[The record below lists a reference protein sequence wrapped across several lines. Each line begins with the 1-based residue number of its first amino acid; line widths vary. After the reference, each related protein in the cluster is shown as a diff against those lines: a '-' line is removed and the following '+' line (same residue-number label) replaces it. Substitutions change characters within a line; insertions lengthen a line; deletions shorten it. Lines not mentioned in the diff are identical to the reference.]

1 MANRTEHV
9 MIRMTPEMKAKVTSA
24 AENLGLTRTTYIHMA
39 MTYYLSITKDG
50 TIPVPKQDIE
60 LDKV

>member
-39 MTYYLSITKDG
+39 MTYYLSVTKDG
-50 TIPVPKQDIE
+50 TIPVPK
-60 LDKV
+60 

>member
-9 MIRMTPEMKAKVTSA
+9 MIRMTPENKNKVTSA

-39 MTYYLSITKDG
+39 ITYYLSITKDG
-50 TIPVPKQDIE
+50 NIPVPKQDIE